1 MVYVLFN
8 SFFWLLSRVSGSV
21 LYVGLVLII
30 ISFPFG
36 ILSIFYSPR
45 FQTFDKG
52 TYLKFDVDGF
62 ECPPEI
68 SVDELRI
75 HHDTFRDKLRRR
87 VFFRGA
93 NLGGSCKLPHGI
105 TTFDENGLLSPDCT
119 FIGRPLDLE
128 TADFHLKQLRY
139 CGMTFLRLL
148 VTWEAIEPREEGVY
162 DGPYIEYIRG
172 IVQLCAKH
180 GISVVID
187 PHQDV
192 WSRWTGG
199 DGAPKWTLE
208 KLGFDVSSFY
218 HTRAATVHAHTT
230 SRDVLDPLHFPRMAW
245 ATNYM
250 HFATATMFTLFF
262 AGDDYAPKTTVD
274 GVPVQEWLQGAYVRA
289 MQQLAARLKDEPNVL
304 GYEAMNEPSAGWV
317 GRCSAARPL
326 TEYHGAVPLGWVMSP
341 WDGIRLAN
349 GATLDVPVF
358 SAPFVYSHTER
369 VNPAGRT
376 AWRARQ
382 DRLARGRRRRVGAQ
396 RGVGPGPRRRPPPP
410 AARSLRVPRRA
421 RGLPEQVHAALLGAV
436 RRRRPGGDGAG
447 RHGDPDR
454 PRRHV

>member
-1 MVYVLFN
+1 
-8 SFFWLLSRVSGSV
+8 
-21 LYVGLVLII
+21 
-30 ISFPFG
+30 
-36 ILSIFYSPR
+36 
-45 FQTFDKG
+45 
-52 TYLKFDVDGF
+52 
-62 ECPPEI
+62 
-68 SVDELRI
+68 
-75 HHDTFRDKLRRR
+75 
-87 VFFRGA
+87 
-93 NLGGSCKLPHGI
+93 
-105 TTFDENGLLSPDCT
+105 
-119 FIGRPLDLE
+119 
-128 TADFHLKQLRY
+128 
-139 CGMTFLRLL
+139 MTFLRLL

-289 MQQLAARLKDEPNVL
+289 VQQLAARLKAEPNVL

-376 AWRARQ
+376 AWRAGAV
-382 DRLARGRRRRVGAQ
+382 DVWEHNGVWGR
-396 RGVGPGPRRRPPPP
+396 GPGGAPRLLRPDHFACPGGPEAFQSKYMRPFWERYGAAVRAATGRGATAILTGPAVMFEAHPPV
-410 AARSLRVPRRA
+410 AARAADRISGGNQVRAAGDHEKIRTREAIEKRV
-421 RGLPEQVHAALLGAV
+421 
-436 RRRRPGGDGAG
+436 
-447 RHGDPDR
+447 
-454 PRRHV
+454 